1 MNDAIGIYN
10 VHTRAFT
17 LLKTGIKGYLLRHQE
32 SRGAFHKSIRM
43 MEKKLRSVLLFY
55 FSLYILMAT
64 AVIAYILY
72 TMIHTLLAVR
82 PLTLES
88 TKGLWMLVLVIL
100 VQLVLNMSYRLIQ
113 KKKQI
118 KQIKQIKQM
127 MKEG

>member
-1 MNDAIGIYN
+1 
-10 VHTRAFT
+10 
-17 LLKTGIKGYLLRHQE
+17 
-32 SRGAFHKSIRM
+32 
-43 MEKKLRSVLLFY
+43 
-55 FSLYILMAT
+55 MAT